1 MATDKIGLSL
11 WVGAI
16 TLLWSIYPLL
26 FSSARGVLVLSILT
40 AGLALIG
47 WLLGIPLLVIWS
59 AGLGLCNL
67 TLALVLTSYP
77 PNLWAGLSAGL
88 TLLVLV
94 DSSQRMTYLRHCWLA
109 PGVVVTLLKTLVSLS
124 ILTLTVGI
132 VLGAAL
138 VLLGQQPLTASATGL
153 LTITGV
159 CLFVGFL
166 AIFLIYTNR

>member
-11 WVGAI
+11 WIGAI

-124 ILTLTVGI
+124 MLTLTVGI
-132 VLGAAL
+132 VLGALL
-138 VLLGQQPLTASATGL
+138 VLLGQQPLAASATGL
-153 LTITGV
+153 LTIAGV